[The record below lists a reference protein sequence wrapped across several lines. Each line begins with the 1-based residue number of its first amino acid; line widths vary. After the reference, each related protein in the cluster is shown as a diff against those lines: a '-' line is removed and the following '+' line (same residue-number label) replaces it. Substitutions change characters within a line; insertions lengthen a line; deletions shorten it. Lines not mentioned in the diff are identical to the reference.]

1 MNLLLRSARVIHPG
15 HAFNGKTAD
24 ILIGDGVIRKVAARI
39 DSRTAGKARVVDLK
53 GSCVSAGW
61 VDLRA
66 NFRDPGQE
74 PKEDLISGLDAAA
87 AGGFTGVVVMPTT
100 QPVVQTKADIEYLLT
115 KSERHP
121 VDAYPCGAL
130 TTGCRGQELT
140 EMFDM
145 KAAGAVAFSDDKH
158 PVADAGLMIRALRYA
173 TNVDVPLMVFADET
187 SITGPMLVN
196 ESAATV
202 SFGMAPAP
210 AVAEEVMIARDLRLL
225 AYAGGRLHFSTLSTA
240 GAVDLVRKA
249 RRQGQVVTADIAAHQ
264 LCFEDGAVAAYDSNL
279 KVVPPFR
286 TRTDIKALIKGVDD
300 GTIDAICSDHMP
312 EDRESKEV
320 EYEYARPGIAGIETA
335 FAAAHTALKDA
346 VSLERI
352 VACFT
357 AGPRRILG
365 LTGPALKEGEPA
377 NLTAFDPAARWSL
390 AAEDMRSKARNTPF
404 AGFAFTGRPLGI
416 VNRGKTTL

>member
-24 ILIGDGVIRKVAARI
+24 ILIADGVIRKVAARI

-53 GSCVSAGW
+53 GCCVSAGW

-66 NFRDPGQE
+66 NFRDPGHE

-115 KSERHP
+115 KSERHT
-121 VDAYPCGAL
+121 VDVYPCGAL

-158 PVADAGLMIRALRYA
+158 PVGDAGLMIRALRYA

-187 SITGPMLVN
+187 SISGPMLVN
-196 ESAATV
+196 ESAGTV

-249 RRQGQVVTADIAAHQ
+249 RKQGQAVTTDIAAHQ
-264 LCFEDGAVAAYDSNL
+264 LCFEDTAVAAYDSNL

-286 TRTDIKALIKGVDD
+286 TRADIKALIKGVDD

-335 FAAAHTALKDA
+335 FAAAHTALKDV

-365 LTGPALKEGEPA
+365 LAAPALDEGEPA
-377 NLTAFDPAARWSL
+377 NLTAFDPAARWTL
-390 AAEDMRSKARNTPF
+390 AAGDMRSKSRNTPF

-416 VNRGKTTL
+416 VHRGKTTL